1 VDARGLGLLYAAPGL
16 GALLGAGVLAGRRD
30 MRVEQRILIGSVLAF
45 AGLLIAYSFDPWF
58 PVALVLLTGT
68 GISSQV
74 AATMISTT
82 LQLQT
87 PGRLRGRILSFYAI
101 TIIGLASLGA
111 LATGILAEITGAGI
125 AVALGAVVMG
135 GAALLIAPHIHGMDA
150 LNADAAR

>member
-1 VDARGLGLLYAAPGL
+1 
-16 GALLGAGVLAGRRD
+16 
-30 MRVEQRILIGSVLAF
+30 MEQRILIGAVLAF
-45 AGLLIAYSFDPWF
+45 AGLLILYSFNPWF

-111 LATGILAEITGAGI
+111 LVTASLAEITGPGI
-125 AVALGAVVMG
+125 AVAIGAVSMG
-135 GAALLIAPHIHGMDA
+135 GAALVIAPHIHAMDA
-150 LNADAAR
+150 LNGDAAR